1 MSKYAS
7 VRARDL
13 RRSALFLFHLIFF
26 FLLFSSLFDDFFF
39 PGMFFP
45 WSCLFLSC
53 QARSNCIFENFSVF
67 DYLSIRLS
75 ICVSVRFKLS
85 LSTTVWTWAFWVV
98 PMNNSVSIVTL
109 SIIYIFSNHVMKF
122 LLPSLIY
129 HKSALKFRE
138 GVFGYQVSF
147 SFSFQ
152 LQLVF
157 FLPLFFVLFL
167 SFFLAFI
174 QCVSTR
180 FSVSINKSN
189 IATIQYYRHRILY
202 SVHQSIF

>member
-1 MSKYAS
+1 M
-7 VRARDL
+7 
-13 RRSALFLFHLIFF
+13 I
-26 FLLFSSLFDDFFF
+26 FF
-39 PGMFFP
+39 PGKFFP

-109 SIIYIFSNHVMKF
+109 TIISIFSNYVMKF
-122 LLPSLIY
+122 SLPFLMY
-129 HKSALKFRE
+129 HKTALKFRE

-174 QCVSTR
+174 QCVCPRASR
-180 FSVSINKSN
+180 FPLTNQTLPLFNTTGTGYCTVYTSRYFREKKLL
-189 IATIQYYRHRILY
+189 T
-202 SVHQSIF
+202 